1 MGLFFVITTLTKKDM
16 EIELEMSPQ
25 YCMFGFNFFNRDKM
39 FDYNEINIYF
49 FIFKLHIAW

>member
-1 MGLFFVITTLTKKDM
+1 M

-25 YCMFGFNFFNRDKM
+25 YCLFGFNYYQRDDQ

-49 FIFKLHIAW
+49 FIFKLQVVW